1 MQSELRWSRN
11 PDQLSEPYSL
21 SKLKIKKWIKPK
33 KNTRFKN
40 ELQWVITLEFKNESA
55 MPINPGNKSELM
67 I

>member
-1 MQSELRWSRN
+1 MQSESDRERN
-11 PDQLSEPYSL
+11 PDNVSEPYSL

-40 ELQWVITLEFKNESA
+40 ELQWVITLEFKSESA

>member
-1 MQSELRWSRN
+1 MQSELDRERN
-11 PDQLSEPYSL
+11 PDNVSEPYSL

-40 ELQWVITLEFKNESA
+40 ELQWVITLEFKSESA

>member
-1 MQSELRWSRN
+1 MQSESDRERN
-11 PDQLSEPYSL
+11 PENVSEPYSL

-40 ELQWVITLEFKNESA
+40 ELQWVMNLGFKSESQ
-55 MPINPGNKSELM
+55 MSINLGNKNELM

>member
-1 MQSELRWSRN
+1 MQSESDYGRN
-11 PDQLSEPYSL
+11 PDILREPYIL
-21 SKLKIKKWIKPK
+21 SKLKKWIKPK

>member
-1 MQSELRWSRN
+1 MQSESDRERN
-11 PDQLSEPYSL
+11 PDNVSEPYSL

>member
-1 MQSELRWSRN
+1 MQSELDRERN
-11 PDQLSEPYSL
+11 PENVSEPYSL
-21 SKLKIKKWIKPK
+21 SKLKKWIKPK

>member
-1 MQSELRWSRN
+1 MQSESDRERN
-11 PDQLSEPYSL
+11 PDNVSEPYSL

-40 ELQWVITLEFKNESA
+40 ELQWVMNLGFKNESA